1 MLRLGL
7 TGGIGSGKSAAA
19 GIFKALGAYIIDADK
34 ISREILVPG
43 TEAYRETVA
52 QFGDKIL
59 NPDRAVDRKTL
70 AAIVFGSEAELETL
84 NNITHKHI
92 FAVMEREARDA
103 EIGGKYKN
111 SMIVID
117 APLLFAPDFKM
128 RYDKSAAVTADDEIR
143 IERVLKR
150 DGTSRAEVE
159 NRIKS
164 QFTNAELAARADYII
179 ENNTNDIKDLENK
192 VKALYE
198 RLIKKI

>member
-19 GIFKALGAYIIDADK
+19 GIFKSLGAYIVDADK
-34 ISREILVPG
+34 ISRDILTPG

-52 QFGDKIL
+52 RFGKEIL
-59 NPDRAVDRKTL
+59 NPDRTVDRKAL
-70 AAIVFGSEAELETL
+70 AAIVFGSKTELEAL

-103 EIGGKYKN
+103 ETSEKYKN
-111 SMIVID
+111 SIIVID

-128 RYDKSAAVTADDEIR
+128 RYDKSAAVIADNEVR

-150 DGTSRAEVE
+150 DEASRAEVE
-159 NRIKS
+159 SRIGS
-164 QFTNAELAARADYII
+164 QLTNAELAARADYII
-179 ENNTNDIKDLENK
+179 ENNSNDIKDFENK
-192 VKALYE
+192 VKKLYE
-198 RLIKKI
+198 RLI

>member
-19 GIFKALGAYIIDADK
+19 GIFKSLGAYIVDADK
-34 ISREILVPG
+34 ISRDILTPG

-52 QFGDKIL
+52 RFGKEIL
-59 NPDRAVDRKTL
+59 NPDRTVDRKAL
-70 AAIVFGSEAELETL
+70 AAIVFGSKTELEAL

-103 EIGGKYKN
+103 EKSEKYKN
-111 SMIVID
+111 SIIVID

-128 RYDKSAAVTADDEIR
+128 RYDKSAAVMADNEVR

-150 DGTSRAEVE
+150 DEASRAEVE
-159 NRIKS
+159 SRIGS
-164 QFTNAELAARADYII
+164 QLTNAELAARADYII
-179 ENNTNDIKDLENK
+179 ENNSNDIKDFENK
-192 VKALYE
+192 VKKLYE
-198 RLIKKI
+198 RLI

>member
-19 GIFKALGAYIIDADK
+19 GIFKSLGAYIVDADK
-34 ISREILVPG
+34 ISRDILTPG

-52 QFGDKIL
+52 RFGKEIL
-59 NPDRAVDRKTL
+59 NPDRTVDRKAL
-70 AAIVFGSEAELETL
+70 AAIVFGSKTELEAL

-103 EIGGKYKN
+103 EKSEKYKN
-111 SMIVID
+111 SIIVID

-128 RYDKSAAVTADDEIR
+128 RYDKSAAVVADNEVR

-150 DGTSRAEVE
+150 DEASRAEVE
-159 NRIKS
+159 SRIGS
-164 QFTNAELAARADYII
+164 QLTNAELAARADYII
-179 ENNTNDIKDLENK
+179 ENNSNDIKDLENK
-192 VKALYE
+192 VKKLYE
-198 RLIKKI
+198 RLI

>member
-19 GIFKALGAYIIDADK
+19 GIFKSLGAYIVDADK
-34 ISREILVPG
+34 ISRDILTPG

-52 QFGDKIL
+52 RFGKEIL
-59 NPDRAVDRKTL
+59 NPDRTVDRKAL
-70 AAIVFGSEAELETL
+70 AAIVFGSKTELEAL

-103 EIGGKYKN
+103 EKSEKYKN
-111 SMIVID
+111 SIIVID

-128 RYDKSAAVTADDEIR
+128 RYDKSAAVIADNEVR

-150 DGTSRAEVE
+150 DEASRAEVE
-159 NRIKS
+159 SRIGS
-164 QFTNAELAARADYII
+164 QLTNAELAARADYII
-179 ENNTNDIKDLENK
+179 ENNSNDIKDFENK
-192 VKALYE
+192 VKKLYE
-198 RLIKKI
+198 RLI